1 MSNVSPATRTL
12 CLVCLNNP
20 FAGAHI
26 SCQHLWISCC
36 LSKGIWS
43 PSMGKVVSWHELAG
57 KAQEEMRVE
66 GRWG

>member
-1 MSNVSPATRTL
+1 MSNVSPASRTL

-26 SCQHLWISCC
+26 SCQHLWISCYF
-36 LSKGIWS
+36 SKGMWS
-43 PSMGKVVSWHELAG
+43 PSMGKVVSWLTG

-66 GRWG
+66 GRRG